1 MPPALLATLRRL
13 THTLREFTVGQRTIA
28 IIGLAVLLVGGI
40 GVTAFLTQ
48 PNYSPLFTSLSPS
61 DASSITTMLHTDG
74 VPYQLADGGNT
85 ILVPQ
90 QNVDSERLK
99 AASAGLP
106 SLSNDGYGL
115 LNTLGVTASAF
126 QQTTTYQRALQGEL
140 ATTIEAMNGVQTASV
155 KLAIPDQTV
164 FTSQQVPTTASVFVR
179 TQGNA
184 TLSTS
189 QVAAITHL
197 VAASVDNLK
206 PTDVSVVSAD
216 GTLLSGT
223 DATGAA
229 STGGPNS
236 TSYEARTQASVQA
249 MLDRVLGAGNST
261 VVVAADLSNQSA
273 QRVTQT
279 YTVPTSAPAL
289 NEQNTTT
296 VDNGSGGN
304 STGATGVLG
313 PDNIAVPTGAATP
326 GASSSWTTSTTKN
339 NAINQTTE
347 TTTIPAGSV
356 DRQTVSVAVNKA
368 ASNGISASAIQTL
381 VSNAAGV
388 DVKRGDQVDVQIV
401 PFSKAGQ
408 AEAQSAIAAQSGADT
423 QDTIVKIATTA
434 VTALAV
440 LLGLFLLFRFLGAAA
455 KRREASPLDLGPLDA
470 HTLASAGA
478 ELDLSEFPSITGSP
492 LSGAQLTGGHPSSS
506 APAEPFPLDAA
517 SSAQADAARMR
528 ASIDRMSAT
537 DPQRTAEYL
546 RSLMDDKQR
555 A

>member
-1 MPPALLATLRRL
+1 MPPALTATLRRL

-28 IIGLAVLLVGGI
+28 IIGLAVLLVGG
-40 GVTAFLTQ
+40 GGLTAWLSQ
-48 PNYSPLFTSLSPS
+48 PSYSPMFTSLSAT
-61 DASSITTMLHTDG
+61 DAGAITTMLHTDG

-99 AASAGLP
+99 AAAAGLP
-106 SLSNDGYGL
+106 SLSNSGYGL

-140 ATTIEAMNGVQTASV
+140 ANTIEAMNGVQTASV

-164 FTSQQVPTTASVFVR
+164 FTSQQVPTTASVFVK

-216 GTLLSGT
+216 GTLLSGSG
-223 DATGAA
+223 AT
-229 STGGPNS
+229 STS
-236 TSYEARTQASVQA
+236 DTTTATSYEARTQASVQA

-261 VVVAADLSNQSA
+261 VVVSADLSNQSA

-279 YTVPTSAPAL
+279 YAVPTNAPSL

-296 VDNGSGGN
+296 VDNGAGGS

-326 GASSSWTTSTTKN
+326 GANSSWTTSTTKN
-339 NAINQTTE
+339 NAIDQTTE
-347 TTTIPAGSV
+347 TTTIPAGSIN
-356 DRQTVSVAVNKA
+356 RQTISVAVNKA
-368 ASNGISASAIQTL
+368 AASGITASSIQTL
-381 VSNAAGV
+381 VESAAGV
-388 DVKRGDQVDVQIV
+388 DTTRGDQVQVQVV
-401 PFSKAGQ
+401 PFSTAAAAQ
-408 AEAQSAIAAQSGADT
+408 ANAAIAAQSGQDT
-423 QDTIVKIATTA
+423 QQNIVKIATTGLT
-434 VTALAV
+434 VLGV
-440 LLGLFLLFRFLGAAA
+440 LLALFLLFRFVSSAS
-455 KRREASPLDLGPLDA
+455 KRREGSPIDIGPLNA
-470 HTLASAGA
+470 HTLPDSDP
-478 ELDLSEFPSITGSP
+478 EIDFSEYPGITGSP
-492 LSGAQLTGGHPSSS
+492 LS
-506 APAEPFPLDAA
+506 
-517 SSAQADAARMR
+517 AQAPGPVDPLPLESLAEQPEPARMR
-528 ASIDRMSAT
+528 ATIDRLSAT
-537 DPQRTAEYL
+537 DPQRTAKYL
-546 RSLMDDKQR
+546 QSLMDDRQPV
-555 A
+555 